1 MNVVSTRAGF
11 CAIIGAP
18 NAGKSTLVNY
28 LVGSKISIVSH
39 KVQTTRARL
48 RAIFNVAS
56 TQVILVDTPGI
67 FKPRRKLDEAM
78 VTNAWTGSSE
88 ADATILLVDARAGL
102 NEEVNAIITELVN
115 RQVKALLV
123 LNKVDLLDREKLL
136 PLSEDINKLAPFEE
150 TFMISAIKGSGV
162 EKLRDAIASRM
173 PPGPW
178 LYPEDQLADAHL
190 RFLAAETT
198 REKIYERLHQELPY
212 SSTVETEV
220 WEERPDG
227 SVKIQQVIFVERDG
241 QKAIVLGKG
250 GQTIKLLGQLARKEL
265 EETLDR
271 KVHLFLFVKVRENWA
286 QDPERLRNM
295 GLDT

>member
-1 MNVVSTRAGF
+1 MHETATRAGF

-18 NAGKSTLVNY
+18 NAGKSTLVNQ

-48 RAIFNVAS
+48 RAIFNTGK
-56 TQVILVDTPGI
+56 TQIVLVDTPGI
-67 FKPRRKLDEAM
+67 FKPRRKLDETM

-88 ADATILLVDARAGL
+88 ADATVMLIDARAGL
-102 NEEVNAIITELVN
+102 NDEVRDIISELNN
-115 RQVKALLV
+115 RKVKAVLA
-123 LNKVDLLDREKLL
+123 LNKVDLVEREKLL
-136 PLSEDINKLAPFEE
+136 PLSEETNSLGLFDE

-162 EKLRDAIASRM
+162 EKLRDAIAARM
-173 PPGPW
+173 PEGPW
-178 LYPEDQLADAHL
+178 LYPEDQLADANM

-212 SSTVETEV
+212 ASTVETEV
-220 WEERPDG
+220 WEEKPDG

-250 GQTIKLLGQLARKEL
+250 GQTIKLLGQQARKEL
-265 EETLDR
+265 EETLGR

>member
-1 MNVVSTRAGF
+1 MNESARRAGF

-18 NAGKSTLVNY
+18 NAGKSTLVNQ

-48 RAIFNVAS
+48 RAIFNTGQ
-56 TQVILVDTPGI
+56 TQIVLVDTPGI

-88 ADATILLVDARAGL
+88 ADATVLLIDARAGL
-102 NEEVNAIITELVN
+102 NEEVRAIISELN
-115 RQVKALLV
+115 TRKVKALLA
-123 LNKVDLLDREKLL
+123 LNKVDLVDREKLL
-136 PLSEDINKLAPFEE
+136 PLSEEINSLAPFDE

-162 EKLRDAIASRM
+162 EKLRDAIAARM
-173 PPGPW
+173 PEGHW
-178 LYPEDQLADAHL
+178 LYPEDQLADANM

-212 SSTVETEV
+212 ASTVETEV

-250 GQTIKLLGQLARKEL
+250 GQTIKQLGQLARKEL
-265 EETLDR
+265 EDTLGR